1 MDRAAERGPARGN
14 PCYIIKGDRRFV
26 KEGACRLRGARR
38 KARRRLC
45 PADKKASF
53 YCYLAHFILYL
64 TGIGVQKKQRFSG
77 TRQRIGC
84 AVRPAA
90 APPPAESFAGPG
102 RALLLLYTDTVI
114 YYSKKRAARTRPE
127 FAAQPGRKGVFHMA
141 HTVMVTGADGFIGSH
156 LTEELVKKGEKVK
169 AFCYYNS
176 FNSCGW
182 IDSLA
187 PEIRSEI
194 EIFMGDIRDPNG
206 VRTAMQGQERVF
218 HLAAL
223 IAIPFS
229 YHSPDS
235 YVDTN
240 IKGTLNVL
248 QAARDLGTQ
257 RLMVTSTSE
266 VYGTAQY
273 VPIDEK
279 HPYQGQ
285 SPYSAT
291 KIGADRLAES
301 FYRSFDVPLSIVR
314 PFNTYGPRQ
323 SARAVIPTII
333 TQLLAGR
340 TEIRLGSLAPT
351 RDFNYVKDTAAGF
364 MAIADCDA
372 AVGQEINIATGREIS
387 IGDLADELIRQI
399 NPEARVVCEA
409 ERLRPGKSEVERLLG
424 DASKLRALTGWQPA
438 YTFEQGLAQT
448 IEWLRGNM
456 DGYKVDAY
464 NL

>member
-1 MDRAAERGPARGN
+1 
-14 PCYIIKGDRRFV
+14 
-26 KEGACRLRGARR
+26 
-38 KARRRLC
+38 
-45 PADKKASF
+45 
-53 YCYLAHFILYL
+53 
-64 TGIGVQKKQRFSG
+64 
-77 TRQRIGC
+77 
-84 AVRPAA
+84 
-90 APPPAESFAGPG
+90 
-102 RALLLLYTDTVI
+102 
-114 YYSKKRAARTRPE
+114 
-127 FAAQPGRKGVFHMA
+127 MA

-248 QAARDLGTQ
+248 QAAR
-257 RLMVTSTSE
+257 
-266 VYGTAQY
+266 
-273 VPIDEK
+273 
-279 HPYQGQ
+279 
-285 SPYSAT
+285 
-291 KIGADRLAES
+291 DRLAES